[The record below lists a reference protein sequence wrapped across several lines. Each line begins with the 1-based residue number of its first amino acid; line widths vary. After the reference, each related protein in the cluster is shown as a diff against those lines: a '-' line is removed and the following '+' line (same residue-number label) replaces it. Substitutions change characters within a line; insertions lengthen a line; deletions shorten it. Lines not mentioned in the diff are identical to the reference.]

1 MELKQFIQSLFIAF
15 STYSRIPVPRT
26 DWSDGNRKY
35 AMCFF
40 PLVGAAV
47 GGALWLWLS
56 LSERLSFG
64 PLLRGAVA
72 AVIPL
77 IVTGGIHMDGFMDTL
92 DALASGK
99 PKEEKL
105 RILKDS
111 RSGAFAV
118 MGCASYLLLTAAL
131 LSEARAVDA
140 PTLFPV
146 YVVSRAMSAL
156 TMTAL
161 PSARP
166 GGMLDGFS
174 HTAEKR
180 TVRAFCVAYLLLCF
194 AAWLRSGIL
203 TALLCAAVAAA
214 AVLGYRRM
222 ALREFGGATGDL
234 AGWFLEVAEICLTA
248 VVLTE
253 GRIG

>member
-1 MELKQFIQSLFIAF
+1 MEVKRFIQSLLIAF
-15 STYSRIPVPRT
+15 STYSRIPVPRA
-26 DWSDGNRKY
+26 DWSEGNRKY

-47 GGALWLWLS
+47 GGVLWLWLS
-56 LSERLSFG
+56 LSERLGFG
-64 PLLRGAVA
+64 PLLRGAAGA
-72 AVIPL
+72 AIPL
-77 IVTGGIHMDGFMDTL
+77 AVTGGIHMDGFMDTA

-99 PKEEKL
+99 PKEDKL

-131 LSEARAVDA
+131 LSEARPADA
-140 PTLFPV
+140 PALLPV
-146 YVVSRAMSAL
+146 FVASRAMSAL
-156 TMTAL
+156 MMTLL

-174 HTAEKR
+174 RAAEKR
-180 TVRAFCVAYLLLCF
+180 AVRVSCAVYLLLCF
-194 AAWLRSGIL
+194 ALWLRRGIP
-203 TALLCAAVAAA
+203 TALFCAAA
-214 AVLGYRRM
+214 AAAAALGYRRM
-222 ALREFGGATGDL
+222 ALREFGGVTGDL
-234 AGWFLEVAEICLTA
+234 AGWFLEAAELCLTA
-248 VVLTE
+248 AALAG